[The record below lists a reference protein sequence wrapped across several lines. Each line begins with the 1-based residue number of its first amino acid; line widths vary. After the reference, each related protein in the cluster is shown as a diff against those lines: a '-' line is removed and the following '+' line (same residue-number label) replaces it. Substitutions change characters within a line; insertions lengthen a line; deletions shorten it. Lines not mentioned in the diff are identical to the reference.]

1 MIKSSNKNKKVL
13 ITGGSRGI
21 GAEAVREFTGEGS
34 SVAFMYR
41 NSTQKALELSKATGA
56 LNIKCNV
63 ASSPS
68 VKAAMDVANE
78 FFENEIDV
86 NGISEETRLIED
98 LGMNSIG
105 LLYMAMAVEEEFSV
119 SFTNEDF
126 AILHTVGDVI
136 RKIEEN

>member
-1 MIKSSNKNKKVL
+1 MNNTLFKL
-13 ITGGSRGI
+13 T
-21 GAEAVREFTGEGS
+21 
-34 SVAFMYR
+34 
-41 NSTQKALELSKATGA
+41 ELFE
-56 LNIKCNV
+56 NV
-63 ASSPS
+63 
-68 VKAAMDVANE
+68 
-78 FFENEIDV
+78 FENEIDV
-86 NGISEETRLIED
+86 KGISEETRLIED

>member
-1 MIKSSNKNKKVL
+1 M
-13 ITGGSRGI
+13 
-21 GAEAVREFTGEGS
+21 
-34 SVAFMYR
+34 
-41 NSTQKALELSKATGA
+41 NSTLSKLTE
-56 LNIKCNV
+56 LFENV
-63 ASSPS
+63 
-68 VKAAMDVANE
+68 
-78 FFENEIDV
+78 FENEIDV
-86 NGISEETRLIED
+86 KGISEESRLIED